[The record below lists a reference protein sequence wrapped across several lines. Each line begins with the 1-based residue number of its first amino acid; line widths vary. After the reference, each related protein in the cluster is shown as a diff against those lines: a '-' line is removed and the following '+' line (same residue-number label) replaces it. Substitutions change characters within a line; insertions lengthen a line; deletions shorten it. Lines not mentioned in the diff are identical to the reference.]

1 MDATTKTTKETTMRR
16 ILVLTLASLLLVT
29 GPVLAGTLDR
39 IKETGTLRIGYR
51 IDAAPFSFKNAI
63 GDASGYSVSLCQTV
77 GLGLEAFLGIKD
89 IRFEFVPVSTEDR
102 FKAVDESRVD
112 ILCGATTATLQ
123 RREIVDFSLPT
134 FVDGAGVMFHKDG
147 PSSFEKLAGKNVG
160 VRANTTTEKALRIT
174 LEQLEIKAQIVSVTD
189 HEKALEMLESR
200 QLDAYFADR
209 AILSYLIVGRQITNM
224 VISPQTFSIEPYAL
238 ALKRGDTDFRLA
250 VDRALSNIY
259 RSGVIVEIFRHTFGD
274 VQPSDALQTLF
285 LISALPG

>member
-1 MDATTKTTKETTMRR
+1 MRN
-16 ILVLTLASLLLVT
+16 ILLMALASLLLVT
-29 GPVLAGTLDR
+29 APTVAGTLDR

-51 IDAAPFSFKNAI
+51 TDAAPFSFKNSI
-63 GDASGYSVSLCQTV
+63 GEASGYSVALCQTV
-77 GLGLEAFLGIKD
+77 GLGLEVFLGIKD
-89 IRFEFVPVSTEDR
+89 IKFEFVPVTTADR

-112 ILCGATTATLQ
+112 ILCGATTATLI
-123 RREIVDFSLPT
+123 RRATVDFSLPT

-160 VRANTTTEKALRIT
+160 VRANTTTESALSNT
-174 LEQLEIKAQIVSVTD
+174 LEKLEIKAEIVSVTD

-209 AILSYLIVGRQITNM
+209 AILSYLIAGRQITNM

-250 VDRALSNIY
+250 VDRALSHIY
-259 RSGVIVEIFRHTFGD
+259 RSGAIVEIFRNTFGD
-274 VQPSDALQTLF
+274 VQPTETLQMLY
-285 LISALPG
+285 LISAQPG

>member
-1 MDATTKTTKETTMRR
+1 MDAVTKTTKEPPMRN
-16 ILVLTLASLLLVT
+16 ILLMALASLLLVT
-29 GPVLAGTLDR
+29 GPTVAGTLDR

-51 IDAAPFSFKNAI
+51 TDAAPFSFKNSI
-63 GDASGYSVSLCQTV
+63 GEASGYSVALCQTV
-77 GLGLEAFLGIKD
+77 GLGLEVFLGIKD
-89 IRFEFVPVSTEDR
+89 IKFEFVPVTTADR

-112 ILCGATTATLQ
+112 ILCGATTATLS
-123 RREIVDFSLPT
+123 RRETVDFSLPT

-160 VRANTTTEKALRIT
+160 VRANTTTESALSNT
-174 LEQLEIKAQIVSVTD
+174 LEKLEIKAEIVSVTD

-209 AILSYLIVGRQITNM
+209 AILSYLIAGRQITNM

-250 VDRALSNIY
+250 VDRAL
-259 RSGVIVEIFRHTFGD
+259 R
-274 VQPSDALQTLF
+274 
-285 LISALPG
+285 